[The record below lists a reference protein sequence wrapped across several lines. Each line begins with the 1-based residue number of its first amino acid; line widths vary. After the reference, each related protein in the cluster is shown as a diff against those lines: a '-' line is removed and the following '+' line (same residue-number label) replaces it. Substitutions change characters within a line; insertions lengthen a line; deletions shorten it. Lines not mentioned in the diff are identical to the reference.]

1 MTNMGILH
9 DTYGDLKRNFLGT
22 KNVKCGDKIGKIK
35 ILLLQQKQAGTC
47 ISCEDLSVHKEY
59 LYVKRDG
66 INPEFFA

>member
-35 ILLLQQKQAGTC
+35 ILLLQQTK
-47 ISCEDLSVHKEY
+47 K
-59 LYVKRDG
+59 
-66 INPEFFA
+66 